1 MELQPEIKEEL
12 ILKNI
17 NQFKAYLR
25 GDIDGFSQYWAD
37 NIITHGT
44 AKGESFMNKVSAK
57 EYYNKT
63 SDQVGDF
70 LKIEHKHSEVVD
82 FGHYCILTE
91 EFEFYMQEG
100 DKWIL
105 MYDIPARLT
114 AVWSQIEGEWLQTHI
129 HCSLPDINTTQGE
142 QFNFQNIKDEN
153 AKLKLAVDQRTA
165 ELNQSLINVMAT
177 QAQLIHSEKMASLGE
192 LTAGIAHEIQN
203 PLNFVNNFA
212 EVNTELIDELQ
223 QELKAG
229 NTEEA
234 FAISNDIKENE
245 IKISHHGKRADA
257 IVKSMLQHSR
267 KTSAQKE
274 LTDINAL
281 CDEYLRL
288 SYHGLR
294 AKDKSFNAE
303 FDTKFDTTLPLVSVI
318 PQDIARVILNL
329 INNAFYAVNAR
340 QKMEQQGDYKPQVTI
355 STRKEGNQLVIAVS
369 DNGTGMTEQVK
380 EKIFQPF
387 FTTKP
392 TGEGTGLGLSLSYD
406 IVTKGHGGELRVETK
421 EGMGT
426 EFIIQ
431 LPIV

>member
-1 MELQPEIKEEL
+1 MELQPKIKEEL
-12 ILKNI
+12 ILKNY

-25 GDIDGFSQYWAD
+25 GDIDGFSQFWAD
-37 NIITHGT
+37 NIIIHGT
-44 AKGESFMNKVSAK
+44 AKGESFRNKVSAK
-57 EYYNKT
+57 EFYSKT
-63 SDQVGDF
+63 LDQVVDV
-70 LKIEHKHSEVVD
+70 LKVEFKHSEVVD
-82 FGHYCILTE
+82 FGHYCIFTD
-91 EFEFYMQEG
+91 FVEFYMQEG
-100 DKWIL
+100 DKWNL
-105 MYDIPARLT
+105 MYDTPVRLT
-114 AVWSQIEGEWLQTHI
+114 TVWSQIEGEWLETHI
-129 HCSLPDINTTQGE
+129 HSSFPDINTTEGE
-142 QFNFQNIKDEN
+142 QFNFQNVKDEN

-165 ELNQSLINVMAT
+165 ELNQSLKNLMAT

-234 FAISNDIKENE
+234 FAISNNIKENE

-303 FDTKFDTTLPLVSVI
+303 FDTKFDTTLPLISVI
-318 PQDIARVILNL
+318 PQDIGRVILNL
-329 INNAFYAVNAR
+329 INNAFYAVNER
-340 QKMEQQGDYKPQVTI
+340 QKNEKDTGYKPHVTLTTRKQGDK
-355 STRKEGNQLVIAVS
+355 VIIEVA

-392 TGEGTGLGLSLSYD
+392 TGEGTGLGLSLSFD
-406 IVTKGHGGELRVETK
+406 IITKGHGGELRVETK
-421 EGMGT
+421 EGIGT

>member
-37 NIITHGT
+37 NIITNGT

-57 EYYNKT
+57 EYYSKT

-82 FGHYCILTE
+82 FGPYCILTE

-129 HCSLPDINTTQGE
+129 HCSFPDINTTQGE

-165 ELNQSLINVMAT
+165 ELNQSLINLVAT

-355 STRKEGNQLVIAVS
+355 STRKEANQLVIEVS